1 MSNAKP
7 YPPRNKPRISGKTIL
22 CIPDSHAHPLHHN
35 RRYEWLGRMA
45 RSIEP
50 DIIWDAGDWWDF
62 PSLSHYDV
70 GKRCFEGSRYR
81 RDLDAGLEARERFA
95 WAMGKHTPEKMVF
108 TVGNHENRINK
119 VVEGDPKLEGTIGV
133 EDLQS
138 EAFGWEEVEFLE
150 PALVEGI
157 ALCHYFTTG
166 IMGRAIGGEHPA
178 TMLLQKQFMSCLQA
192 HSHQL
197 DYADRTKAN
206 GHPVMAMHVG
216 CYFDYDFHWAG
227 KQPNRMYR
235 RGVVVL
241 RNVRNGRF
249 DHEWVG
255 IERVEALYG

>member
-1 MSNAKP
+1 MGNVKKYA
-7 YPPRNKPRISGKTIL
+7 PRTKPRISGKTIL
-22 CIPDSHAHPLHHN
+22 CIGDSHAHPDHNN
-35 RRYEWLGRMA
+35 RRYDWLGRMA
-45 RSIEP
+45 RAIEP
-50 DIIWDAGDWWDF
+50 DIVWDSGDWWDF

-70 GKRCFEGSRYR
+70 GKKCFEGSRFQ
-81 RDLDAGLEARERFA
+81 RDLAAGLDARRRFEAGMGSHAPERL
-95 WAMGKHTPEKMVF
+95 VF
-108 TVGNHENRINK
+108 TIGNHENRINK
-119 VVEGDPKLEGTIGV
+119 VVESDPKLEGTISLDNLGSEYFDWDQV
-133 EDLQS
+133 DFLQP
-138 EAFGWEEVEFLE
+138 V
-150 PALVEGI
+150 LVEGI
-157 ALCHYFTTG
+157 ALSHYFTTG

-206 GHPVMAMHVG
+206 GLPVMAMHVG

-255 IERVEALYG
+255 IDRVEALYG

>member
-1 MSNAKP
+1 MSVKP
-7 YPPRNKPRISGKTIL
+7 YTPRNKRRITGKTIL
-22 CIPDSHAHPLHHN
+22 CIPDSHAHPDHHN

-45 RSIEP
+45 KSLQP

-62 PSLSHYDV
+62 PSLSTYDI
-70 GKRCFEGSRYR
+70 GKKCFEGSRYR
-81 RDLDAGLEARERFA
+81 RDLEAGWEARDRFHG
-95 WAMGKHTPEKMVF
+95 AMGKHTPERMVF
-108 TVGNHENRINK
+108 TIGNHENRIGK
-119 VVEGDPKLEGTIGV
+119 VVENDPKLEGTIGF
-133 EDLQS
+133 ENLCS
-138 EAFGWEEVEFLE
+138 HEFGWEEIPFLQ
-150 PALVEGI
+150 PVLVEGI
-157 ALCHYFTTG
+157 ALSHYFTTG

-206 GHPVMAMHVG
+206 GQPVMAMHIG

-241 RNVRNGRF
+241 RNVKNGKF